1 MLKINLGDSPME
13 EDNLNINLDDEEI
26 SNEIKEEFKKTG
38 KIHIE
43 KTGSDGEDVK
53 IDVDKNKK
61 TVDVNVSDDGKKTN
75 VKVGLSGVQVEE
87 DGESKVNIKFW
98 PIFLFV
104 GLIITGVLFT
114 IYKIVELIINAI

>member
-1 MLKINLGDSPME
+1 ME
-13 EDNLNINLDDEEI
+13 ENNLNISLDDEEI

-61 TVDVNVSDDGKKTN
+61 TVDVNVNDDGKKTN

-114 IYKIVELIINAI
+114 IYKIVELIISAI